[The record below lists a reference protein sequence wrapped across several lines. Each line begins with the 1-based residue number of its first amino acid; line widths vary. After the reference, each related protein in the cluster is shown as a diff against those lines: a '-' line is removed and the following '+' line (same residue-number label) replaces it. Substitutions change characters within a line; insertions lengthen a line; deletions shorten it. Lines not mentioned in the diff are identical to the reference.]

1 MKYFVQFYELLY
13 EEDKASHN
21 IHGLVHIAEDVKK
34 YEPVDAFM
42 RLDLKTTCIK
52 CQKNFHKSDKTLQ
65 HLDKLYEKSQI
76 FLKQKIQN
84 KLFKGT
90 NSISKNHSEGPL
102 LDDENVLQFKAYK
115 SNDSVINFNNCVCLK
130 NVSSSNLKLY
140 FILGHEFRRLGPVI

>member
-34 YEPVDAFM
+34 YGPIDAFRFENYVHKM
-42 RLDLKTTCIK
+42 S
-52 CQKNFHKSDKTLQ
+52 KNFHKSDKTLQ

-115 SNDSVINFNNCVCLK
+115 SNDSVINCNNCVCLK